1 LLFQLCGNYKIIKS
15 TNQAFNQL
23 FDSRSFESANKLLYD
38 TLELRKTL
46 QKQYDVFTGY
56 TLSMVT
62 VLGTEPF
69 ITVLKTINSVRAYYG
84 DMLKRREGVKEAAEA
99 KTENAAVK

>member
-1 LLFQLCGNYKIIKS
+1 VEIIKS

-46 QKQYDVFTGY
+46 QKKYDVFTGY
-56 TLSMVT
+56 TLSMAK

-84 DMLKRREGVKEAAEA
+84 DMLKRREGVKDAADA
-99 KTENAAVK
+99 KADNTVVK